1 LGIDQDGTSVL
12 GAELLPRL
20 AAAAGECVLKSLSLM
35 PWNGGIRSG
44 KCLTDSQ
51 GEDACG
57 QICGD
62 VLNFSSL
69 NT

>member
-1 LGIDQDGTSVL
+1 ML
-12 GAELLPRL
+12 
-20 AAAAGECVLKSLSLM
+20 
-35 PWNGGIRSG
+35 WNGVIRSG

-62 VLNFSSL
+62 LLNFSSL